1 LILKVFFASFLKSCK
16 KTLTDATRW
25 AEKWILARTK
35 GLVRPELVT
44 GAAYSADV
52 KTAELPVLAAVSI
65 FCHTAVE
72 RHLHRLVHS
81 DLHGLR
87 TSLSKVSLEDLALGA
102 DRRRGSTIDSAALH
116 LFGDRSFA
124 RGGTVGLIGDVAI
137 AAYLD
142 LIIRSCPSGLQGTT
156 RMMSGGLYFIASRFG
171 DVLGT
176 NLYDHF
182 GGFSVRVI
190 TVMVVYALILPTR
203 FLVPRRL
210 YRHRRR
216 ANARVEV
223 NTGLS
228 P

>member
-1 LILKVFFASFLKSCK
+1 MVFGLLCRRFPL
-16 KTLTDATRW
+16 KTLLW
-25 AEKWILARTK
+25 ARTVVAVPQ
-35 GLVRPELVT
+35 LIPLLFIYSVI
-44 GAAYSADV
+44 GA
-52 KTAELPVLAAVSI
+52 LLAAVP
-65 FCHTAVE
+65 
-72 RHLHRLVHS
+72 
-81 DLHGLR
+81 
-87 TSLSKVSLEDLALGA
+87 
-102 DRRRGSTIDSAALH
+102 
-116 LFGDRSFA
+116 
-124 RGGTVGLIGDVAI
+124 VGLIGDVAI